1 MKFSQVSVSNQRTT
15 SISYCPKCIHQ
26 EVISLL
32 YYFEDHFALLSL
44 LPLRCTLIPWYL
56 ARRSGILIVS
66 GPKLPTSL
74 QMGVAVF
81 AVTDTLE
88 TAADLAARS
97 GGKQELVQLLRAME
111 GGDDCCTGGATARI
125 VRRELYRLLYQY
137 CFLFFEQI
145 V

>member
-1 MKFSQVSVSNQRTT
+1 MKCSQVSVSEQRTT
-15 SISYCPKCIHQ
+15 SLSCCPKCIHQ

-32 YYFEDHFALLSL
+32 YYFEDHFPLLSL
-44 LPLRCTLIPWYL
+44 LPQHCTLIPWYL
-56 ARRSGILIVS
+56 ARESGH
-66 GPKLPTSL
+66 KLPTSL

-97 GGKQELVQLLRAME
+97 GGKQELVQLLRAIE
-111 GGDDCCTGGATARI
+111 GGDDCCAGCATARI
-125 VRRELYRLLYQY
+125 VRRRLYRQLYQY
-137 CFLFFEQI
+137 CFLFFEKI